1 SSRSLPSGAMEP
13 SRPAAPGFARP
24 SAISAPPS
32 LSTWAWMRRPQRPC
46 GNEARN
52 QALLVLGFAVCVR
65 VAAVHKLVKPA
76 SFSRGRLLLEQER
89 EIGIVEF
96 LEEFIPG
103 DFFQTFVRRSEIQ
116 AKDPRLVIL
125 FGISHR
131 GGVAASCFG
140 PFADLV
146 VVGGDICP
154 CYLSLLAHARAAR
167 ATSMET

>member
-1 SSRSLPSGAMEP
+1 MAAIPPGAAPITRANSSRSLPSGAMEP
-13 SRPAAPGFARP
+13 FRPAAPGFARP

-65 VAAVHKLVKPA
+65 VAAVHELVKPA
-76 SFSRGRLLLEQER
+76 GFSRGRLLLEQEC

-103 DFFQTFVRRSEIQ
+103 DFFQNLRPPERNPGEGSQARHLVRYLSPWRGG
-116 AKDPRLVIL
+116 RLVLRPIC
-125 FGISHR
+125 G
-131 GGVAASCFG
+131 SC
-140 PFADLV
+140 
-146 VVGGDICP
+146 
-154 CYLSLLAHARAAR
+154 R
-167 ATSMET
+167 